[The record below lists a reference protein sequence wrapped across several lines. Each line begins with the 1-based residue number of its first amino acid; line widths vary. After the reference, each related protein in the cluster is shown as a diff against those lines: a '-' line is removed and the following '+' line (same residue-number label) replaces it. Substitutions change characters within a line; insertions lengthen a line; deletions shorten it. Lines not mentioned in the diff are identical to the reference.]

1 VKKIFLL
8 LTVFALAGCSG
19 GGGDTEYS
27 PEELFDG
34 YTPKPEVDWGEYP
47 SSLKQTI
54 DSAEAESDCSGLQS
68 IFDTYINAGAVDVAD
83 YVDSSLS
90 SAGCYN

>member
-1 VKKIFLL
+1 VKKILL
-8 LTVFALAGCSG
+8 LFTVLALAGCSNG
-19 GGGDTEYS
+19 GSSND
-27 PEELFDG
+27 
-34 YTPKPEVDWGEYP
+34 YTPPPEPSVSWGDYP

>member
-1 VKKIFLL
+1 MMKKIFLL
-8 LTVFALAGCSG
+8 LTVLVVAGCSG
-19 GGGDTEYS
+19 GGNSND
-27 PEELFDG
+27 
-34 YTPKPEVDWGEYP
+34 YTPPPAPSVDWGSYP

-68 IFDTYINAGAVDVAD
+68 IFDTYINAGATDVAD
-83 YVDSSLS
+83 YVDDSLR